1 MARRIVHETLYDTDK
16 ATYVTEVG
24 SPTANKTDH
33 AFWEGHL
40 FVTAKENWFIHGS
53 GGPKSMF
60 AEEVDGSTISS
71 SNIIPM
77 GKGDVLRM
85 LEQHKFWDVILEHF
99 EITEA

>member
-24 SPTANKTDH
+24 SPTATKTDDS
-33 AFWEGHL
+33 FWEGHL
-40 FVTAKENWFIHGS
+40 FVTTKENWFIHGS

-60 AEEVDGSTISS
+60 AEEVNGEAFVT
-71 SNIIPM
+71 NIIPQSKSNVM
-77 GKGDVLRM
+77 RM